1 MVKLVMVKYVIIW
14 EGAVDNLYRRIVTLG
29 MVSVTAIL
37 AWVYCLIEYRDKTA
51 YVVGISLVVIASI
64 FALRSAYA
72 NMRIT
77 KDAKMKNYV
86 NKTIINAL
94 AKISSDDY
102 SDELAEFEK
111 LSKATYVQIRKINTH
126 LSEIINDDTK
136 SLQQDIDSFESLSAS
151 IDKIAKVVVKYGQA
165 NNEQLISAIN
175 DLSDNLD
182 RINSNIELVR
192 SDMINMDNSVPV
204 QITRER
210 DDNTHVQ
217 FVGEKEPEAEADVIP
232 FPAKEEDVDPNRPM
246 SPDEIEALF
255 AAAVAGTEDS
265 QESAVK
271 QTKEVDEDSSKGE
284 QDSSQVA
291 DSVIAEPMADPN
303 RPMTPEEIAA
313 LFASMQ

>member
-37 AWVYCLIEYRDKTA
+37 AWVYCLIEYRDKIA

-64 FALRSAYA
+64 FALLSAYA

-86 NKTIINAL
+86 NETIINAL

-136 SLQQDIDSFESLSAS
+136 SLQQDIDNFESLSAS